1 MGVIVKHYIQFEDYL
16 KLSLTD
22 DTANVTLFDVDLELG
37 QYRTPGQLIGA
48 LLADREWTKRVL
60 AIVLDVDE
68 AVVTRMVND
77 KRAIDALMALK
88 LSEGHCQVADER
100 AFFSLGAER
109 PSLGQQAHVT
119 SSH

>member
-68 AVVTRMVND
+68 AVVTRMGERQAGHR
-77 KRAIDALMALK
+77 RAD
-88 LSEGHCQVADER
+88 
-100 AFFSLGAER
+100 GAEAVRGLRR
-109 PSLGQQAHVT
+109 PR
-119 SSH
+119 